1 MEEDD
6 EEVQVQMPP
15 QARAQMPPMVRA
27 AALMMTG
34 EFIFIIGV
42 LFALLGVAA
51 FVTDF
56 LKIKGGGEVLVGL
69 FLCAFAF
76 ALFLIS
82 GSQMPKR
89 GAAPPGPPPAAR
101 KGKLDDSGS
110 YR

>member
-1 MEEDD
+1 MEED
-6 EEVQVQMPP
+6 EEGMQVQMPIP
-15 QARAQMPPMVRA
+15 ARAQMPPMVKA

-34 EFIFIIGV
+34 EFILIIGG
-42 LFALLGVAA
+42 LFVLLGLGA

-56 LKIKGGGEVLVGL
+56 LKIKGSGEVLVGL

-82 GSQMPKR
+82 GSQMQKR
-89 GAAPPGPPPAAR
+89 GAAPPVPPPAAR